1 MLFLKP
7 LPSRFGPESDP
18 TSRLSFARLNLVKK
32 EDASLQRNATGKSP
46 DGLYLIIDEEEKK
59 IRQDPVGTGSAIFE
73 EGVWGH
79 QVGRGEGC
87 QLDESLRSLDSSAF
101 VSVMSTKVMTAPSI
115 TLSMRR

>member
-7 LPSRFGPESDP
+7 RPSRFGPESDP

-59 IRQDPVGTGSAIFE
+59 ICQNPVGTGSAILKRMF
-73 EGVWGH
+73 G
-79 QVGRGEGC
+79 
-87 QLDESLRSLDSSAF
+87 A
-101 VSVMSTKVMTAPSI
+101 MK
-115 TLSMRR
+115 